1 MKKKN
6 TALIAGIIILA
17 LLLVFYLVLH
27 NSSKEDSQ
35 DTEKTS
41 ETAFET
47 TVDDIS
53 EAVFKSGEN
62 EYKFTK
68 SDDIWKY
75 NGEENFPL
83 DQSAFEEIISKFEKI
98 AADRVLEKPDN
109 ISEYGLDNPTVTV
122 SLKDKDGKEQ
132 TLQFGD
138 TNSVTSSSYMTL
150 NKDNEK
156 VYMVS
161 STIVT
166 SLQFDINDLAE
177 KETFPSITDITG
189 VIMERNGQTFSVFK
203 DSSSS
208 TGWTVTGWDGTKKD
222 AGSSQV
228 SEFTNPI
235 TSLSWSSFIS
245 QNTEDLSQYGLDN
258 PTIITIN
265 YQVTETKST
274 DKTKD
279 DSADTADGSNTTD
292 NKSKDAEAESDT
304 TEDTEEKVTV
314 DKQEV
319 LLIGNKTEDNS
330 YYAKL
335 QSQSGVYTLSSSTV
349 DNLLNAEVNQFL
361 STYVS
366 DYIFADLDKVTIEK
380 DGNTYEF
387 TKKTEEKQVES
398 DSDKENTEDTDTE
411 EEETTTVTTYYMNG
425 KEIELSDF
433 SEFYSLISG
442 MECQERLDT
451 VPDMENSPEMTVHF
465 YKENGVDVTTEYY
478 AYDSSFYLVKDSKGN
493 ASLVNKMKVKELTE
507 AFNAFLEKQNKES

>member
-47 TVDDIS
+47 TVEDIS

-83 DQSAFEEIISKFEKI
+83 DQSAFGEIISKFEKI

-166 SLQFDINDLAE
+166 SPA
-177 KETFPSITDITG
+177 
-189 VIMERNGQTFSVFK
+189 V
-203 DSSSS
+203 
-208 TGWTVTGWDGTKKD
+208 
-222 AGSSQV
+222 
-228 SEFTNPI
+228 
-235 TSLSWSSFIS
+235 
-245 QNTEDLSQYGLDN
+245 
-258 PTIITIN
+258 
-265 YQVTETKST
+265 
-274 DKTKD
+274 
-279 DSADTADGSNTTD
+279 
-292 NKSKDAEAESDT
+292 
-304 TEDTEEKVTV
+304 
-314 DKQEV
+314 
-319 LLIGNKTEDNS
+319 
-330 YYAKL
+330 
-335 QSQSGVYTLSSSTV
+335 
-349 DNLLNAEVNQFL
+349 
-361 STYVS
+361 
-366 DYIFADLDKVTIEK
+366 
-380 DGNTYEF
+380 
-387 TKKTEEKQVES
+387 
-398 DSDKENTEDTDTE
+398 
-411 EEETTTVTTYYMNG
+411 
-425 KEIELSDF
+425 
-433 SEFYSLISG
+433 
-442 MECQERLDT
+442 
-451 VPDMENSPEMTVHF
+451 
-465 YKENGVDVTTEYY
+465 
-478 AYDSSFYLVKDSKGN
+478 
-493 ASLVNKMKVKELTE
+493 
-507 AFNAFLEKQNKES
+507 